1 MANGGYMMKDHGTW
15 ERYVP
20 DPYPEGEWKG
30 TAFARRVED
39 GKDWYAFIEE
49 NHFEPD
55 TPKLVVEERASGAII
70 RTVAVDGF
78 RLFPVGGRVIEL
90 TGEKRVQ
97 DEASLLAE
105 FMHRTFDLKTGRA
118 GERSVPP
125 AFNIVQELND
135 LKDRVSSLE
144 QRLKGS

>member
-55 TPKLVVEERASGAII
+55 TPKLRSAQAGLSSGLWRWMASGCFLS
-70 RTVAVDGF
+70 AV
-78 RLFPVGGRVIEL
+78 
-90 TGEKRVQ
+90 
-97 DEASLLAE
+97 
-105 FMHRTFDLKTGRA
+105 
-118 GERSVPP
+118 
-125 AFNIVQELND
+125 
-135 LKDRVSSLE
+135 VSSSLRGKSAYRMKRRFL
-144 QRLKGS
+144 QSSCTGLLI